1 MAGTRFSV
9 WFRDDHVAVGASPT
23 EVLEVISSWQHG
35 EMRLASETKAQMA
48 KRVLAERCRSE
59 CIGEV
64 DPSKNDDAFL
74 VDLSRI
80 GAVVYLEW
88 AAGLEQDEGLAKS
101 GEMPWRNN
109 HTLLSLRP
117 REAA

>member
-1 MAGTRFSV
+1 MAGSRFRV
-9 WFRDDHVAVGASPT
+9 WFKDDHVAVGASPT

-48 KRVLAERCRSE
+48 KRVLADRCRSE
-59 CIGEV
+59 GIGEV
-64 DPSKNDDAFL
+64 DPSKEDDAFL
-74 VDLSRI
+74 VDLSVI

-88 AAGLEQDEGLAKS
+88 NAELERNDGLAKA

-109 HTLLSLRP
+109 RTLLSLRP